1 MLRQLAYLLLQ
12 LLAVCCTALAL
23 PANAQTYPSQSLR
36 IIVTSGAGGFTDL
49 IARFYGQKLAE
60 RTGQSVAVE
69 NVTGA
74 AGLLATDRVSKSA
87 PDGYTLLVS
96 SPGPIAVGPYLRQAP
111 YDPLKDLT
119 PIALLATTPT
129 AFAVNSSLVP
139 VKGFQEFIDYAK
151 ARPGQISYS
160 SPGVGSL
167 MHLGGELLQART
179 GIKMVHVPYRGTVPG
194 MAALIA
200 GDVQA
205 GFGDLPALSAQ
216 TQADSAKL
224 RILALVDPV
233 RSTFAPGVPTVA
245 ECCLPG
251 YDAGGWGMLLGPAG
265 LPNGIVDL
273 LNREARAIFDLP
285 DVRLAMTRAVIEP
298 AVLGPEDFDKIS
310 QGPERKVEQ
319 GYSGRPRDAKLAKRA
334 CFPNDCVRCARASA
348 GAR

>member
-1 MLRQLAYLLLQ
+1 MAHQLTKLVFQITALI
-12 LLAVCCTALAL
+12 LAVAT
-23 PANAQTYPSQSLR
+23 PATAQTYPSQPIH

-60 RTGQSVAVE
+60 RTGQAVTVE

-74 AGLLATDRVSKSA
+74 AGLLATDRVVKSA

-119 PIALLATTPT
+119 AVAFLATTPT

-139 VKGFQEFIDYAK
+139 VHNFQEFLDYAK

-167 MHLGGELLQART
+167 MHLGGEMLRIRA
-179 GIKMVHVPYRGTVPG
+179 GIEMVHVPYRGTVPG
-194 MAALIA
+194 TAALIA

-205 GFGDLPALSAQ
+205 GFGDLPTLFAQ
-216 TQADSAKL
+216 TQADAAKL
-224 RILALVDPV
+224 RILALVDPA
-233 RSTFAPGVPTVA
+233 RSTFAPDIPTVA

-265 LPNGIVDL
+265 LPKNVIDL

-285 DVRLAMTRAVIEP
+285 DIRLAMQRAVIEP
-298 AVLGPEDFDKIS
+298 AVLGPEESTTFLKDQNEKWS
-310 QGPERKVEQ
+310 KVI
-319 GYSGRPRDAKLAKRA
+319 RDAKVTLK
-334 CFPNDCVRCARASA
+334 
-348 GAR
+348 